1 MKRFLLPDILK
12 GLAAFFMVQIH
23 ITELFIDPAGKES
36 LAGKASL
43 FLGGPF
49 AAVVF
54 MVVMGYFIAHNKHN
68 ISENV
73 FRGIRIFIL
82 GFLLN
87 IGLNLHLLLK
97 IFNSGWPHNPFEY
110 LFGIDIL
117 YLAGLSIIILAFLK
131 LFGKWQ
137 AWAAMA
143 LFMVVGSI
151 TGTLNEKLTLENHY
165 FVLPFIAGRYS
176 WSYFPLFPWLVYPLA
191 GFVFAHSET
200 QVTSFILKNKIATR
214 TLTIS
219 IAALVLI
226 FSRWGVN
233 TTIML
238 PSYYHHT
245 LTYIFWALGLSLL
258 WVLLIR
264 QAIKQFPHTQTAN
277 FFCRIGKNITAF
289 YVIQW
294 LIIGNL
300 ATALYQTQTIGTFPI
315 WTGIVFT
322 ATVLLTFAYE
332 KAAKWYSRKA

>member
-12 GLAAFFMVQIH
+12 GLAAFLMVQIH
-23 ITELFIDPAGKES
+23 ITELFIDPAGKGTLVGE
-36 LAGKASL
+36 ASL

-54 MVVMGYFIAHNKHN
+54 MVVMGYFIALNKHS

-87 IGLNLHLLLK
+87 FGLNLHLLLN
-97 IFNSGWPHNPFEY
+97 IFYSGWPHNPLQY
-110 LFGIDIL
+110 LFGIDIF
-117 YLAGLSIIILAFLK
+117 YLAGLSIIILAFFK

-137 AWAAMA
+137 EWAAMA
-143 LFMVVGSI
+143 LFIVVGSI

-165 FVLPFIAGRYS
+165 FVLPFIAGHYS
-176 WSYFPLFPWLVYPLA
+176 WSYFPLFPWLAYPLA
-191 GFVFAHSET
+191 GFIFARFEN
-200 QVTSFILKNKIATR
+200 QVTSFILKNKKAARALIV
-214 TLTIS
+214 S
-219 IAALVLI
+219 IAVPVLI
-226 FSRWGVN
+226 FFRWGVN
-233 TTIML
+233 TTIDL

-245 LTYIFWALGLSLL
+245 FLFIFWAIGLTFL
-258 WVLLIR
+258 WVLVIR
-264 QAIKQFPHTQTAN
+264 LAVKQFLQSQTAN
-277 FFCRIGKNITAF
+277 FFCNIGRNITAF

-300 ATALYQTQTIGTFPI
+300 ATVFYQTQTIGTFPI
-315 WTGIVFT
+315 WTGIIFA

-332 KAAKWYSRKA
+332 KIVKWYSRKA